1 MQQASRNIFKKIK
14 EMILLFLKKS
24 CKRKRN
30 VLNNLL
36 RNKAVN
42 KVEYSRVNIFY
53 KGKRFFYKFTLEYK
67 INFFPTDSCYM

>member
-36 RNKAVN
+36 RNKAVK

-53 KGKRFFYKFTLEYK
+53 KEKRFFSQIY
-67 INFFPTDSCYM
+67 IGI

>member
-14 EMILLFLKKS
+14 EMNFTKKS

-36 RNKAVN
+36 RNKAVK